1 MVIWVMTK
9 IPINF
14 DGFKTDQSTTRCQN
28 SYQHHCAKSTPP
40 QQTSTPAFASL
51 DSRLQSL
58 GTDRGFQAA
67 QKVIE
72 ITSLCANCQTAETA
86 SQKH

>member
-1 MVIWVMTK
+1 MTK

-14 DGFKTDQSTTRCQN
+14 DRFKTDQSTTRCQN

-51 DSRLQSL
+51 

-67 QKVIE
+67 HKVIE
-72 ITSLCANCQTAETA
+72 ITGLCADCQTAA
-86 SQKH
+86 QKH